1 MKRKIIAVLMA
12 AAMTVSLAACGNST
26 DSGTSES
33 KANNTADDQ
42 STGSAD
48 DASGEDNAADESGAA
63 DDTQDGADA
72 AGTADSDKVYN
83 IGICQLVEHEAL
95 DAATQG
101 FKDALIE
108 LLGEDGVKFEEQNA
122 QNEQTN
128 CATICNG
135 FVSNNVDL
143 ILANATPALQS
154 ASAATNKIPILGTS
168 VTDYATA
175 LGMSDFSGTT
185 GTNISGTSDLAPI
198 DQQEDMILE
207 LFPDVKNVGI
217 VYCSAEPNSKYQAEQ
232 MEAAL
237 EEDGIS
243 YKEYTASDSNEIQ
256 AVVTNACNAS
266 DCIYVPTDNTI
277 ASSVSLLKD
286 LALQYKKPIIA
297 GEAGLCEGGVATL
310 SISYYDLGYATGK
323 MAYEILANGADV
335 SAMEIEYAEATTKKY
350 NKEMCEAIGVTVPD
364 DYEVLE

>member
-1 MKRKIIAVLMA
+1 MKRKIIAVFMAVAMA
-12 AAMTVSLAACGNST
+12 ASLAACGSSP
-26 DSGTSES
+26 DSGSGTSES
-33 KANNTADDQ
+33 KVSNDSNESNETGGSDD
-42 STGSAD
+42 
-48 DASGEDNAADESGAA
+48 AADEQGQGGSE
-63 DDTQDGADA
+63 D
-72 AGTADSDKVYN
+72 ADSDKVYK

-95 DAATQG
+95 DAATKG

-108 LLGEDGVKFEEQNA
+108 LLGEDKLDFEEQNA

-154 ASAATNKIPILGTS
+154 ASAATNQIPILGTS

-198 DQQEDMILE
+198 DQQEEMIRE
-207 LFPDVKNVGI
+207 LFPDAKKVGI
-217 VYCSAEPNSKYQAEQ
+217 IYCSAEPNSKFQAEQ

-243 YKEYTASDSNEIQ
+243 YEEFTASDSNEIQ
-256 AVVTNACNAS
+256 AVVTKACNAS
-266 DCIYVPTDNTI
+266 DCLYVPTDNTM

-286 LALQYKKPIIA
+286 LSLQYQMPIVA
-297 GEAGLCEGGVATL
+297 GEAGICEGGVATL

-323 MAYEILANGADV
+323 MAYEVLVNGADV
-335 SAMEIEYAEATTKKY
+335 SSMEIEYAEATTKKY
-350 NKEMCEAIGVTVPD
+350 NKEICEALGLTIPEG
-364 DYEVLE
+364 YEVLE

>member
-12 AAMTVSLAACGNST
+12 VAMTVSLAACGSSP
-26 DSGTSES
+26 DSGSGSSSSES
-33 KANNTADDQ
+33 NESNEKDADD
-42 STGSAD
+42 SKDSAD
-48 DASGEDNAADESGAA
+48 GQDQEGSG
-63 DDTQDGADA
+63 Q
-72 AGTADSDKVYN
+72 TADSGKVYN

-95 DAATQG
+95 DAATKG

-108 LLGEDGVKFEEQNA
+108 LLGEDKLNFEEQNA

-198 DQQEDMILE
+198 EQQEAMIRE
-207 LFPDVKNVGI
+207 LFPDAKKVGI
-217 VYCSAEPNSKYQAEQ
+217 IYCSAEPNSKFQAEQ

-237 EEDGIS
+237 EKDGIS
-243 YKEYTASDSNEIQ
+243 YEEFTASDSNEIQ
-256 AVVTNACNAS
+256 AVVTKACSSS
-266 DCIYVPTDNTI
+266 DCLYVPTDNTM

-286 LALQYKKPIIA
+286 LALQYKMPIVA
-297 GEAGLCEGGVATL
+297 GEAGICEGGVATL

-323 MAYEILANGADV
+323 MAYEVLVNGADV
-335 SAMEIEYAEATTKKY
+335 SSMEIEYAEATTKRY
-350 NKEMCEAIGVTVPD
+350 NKEICEALGIKIPQG
-364 DYEVLE
+364 YEELE